1 MIAQSVTT
9 TVLLRRS
16 FSHSG
21 IWSQV
26 VQLVWLPLITGIVT
40 ALLLR
45 HFIGGTRFDHAPRWW
60 YVGGLYFLAA
70 GTIFV
75 AVVAIS
81 QLAPQGAACW
91 RDLRLIASRFLSLKA
106 T

>member
-1 MIAQSVTT
+1 MTS
-9 TVLLRRS
+9 TVLPRRS

-26 VQLVWLPLITGIVT
+26 AQLVWLPLITGIVT

-45 HFIGGTRFDHAPRWW
+45 HFIGGTLVDHAPRWW
-60 YVGGLYFLAA
+60 YVGGLYFLA
-70 GTIFV
+70 GGIIFV
-75 AVVAIS
+75 AVVAVS
-81 QLAPQGAACW
+81 QLGPQGAACW
-91 RDLRLIASRFLSLKA
+91 RDLRLIASRFLSLRA